1 MTLIASVFL
10 QAWQFSAVAEAK
22 DEAECSRFY
31 SRVFSGFLSVIMIGA
46 SGLILCC
53 RFLTGLLLN
62 IDYFEAWRY
71 MPTLLCASALEAVVS
86 FLASV
91 YLVRKKS
98 SHSFFTALLGAG
110 GNILLNLLLIPR
122 MGPLGAAVATLAS
135 YALVMVV
142 RLIDAP
148 RFIRFH
154 RCLPRLCAGGAL
166 LLALAAVMTLDVGG
180 RIWWA
185 LGLTALNVAI
195 NVPALLSG
203 VRQIIARRK

>member
-1 MTLIASVFL
+1 
-10 QAWQFSAVAEAK
+10 
-22 DEAECSRFY
+22 
-31 SRVFSGFLSVIMIGA
+31 MIGA
-46 SGLILCC
+46 SGLILCS